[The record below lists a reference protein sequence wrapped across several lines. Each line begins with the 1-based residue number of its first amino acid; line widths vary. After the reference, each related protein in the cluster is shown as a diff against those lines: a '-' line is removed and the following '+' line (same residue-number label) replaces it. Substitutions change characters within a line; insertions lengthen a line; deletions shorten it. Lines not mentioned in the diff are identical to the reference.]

1 MSGNP
6 TVASVVAQDLA
17 GYGARRCFGLLG
29 TANFKISHGLVE
41 AGVELISA
49 RHEGNAAAMG
59 DAYAKASGELTL
71 VSVHSGP
78 GLTNALTG
86 IAEAAKSRTP
96 LLVLAGD
103 VPNGAVKNNFYIEQ
117 GEMVR
122 AVGAVSERLHTP
134 GSAREDMLRA
144 VTRALRDRQTV
155 VLSMPLDVQHAPL
168 ASNLPPLELPPAP
181 GRLHPDPRAVER
193 LADALA
199 RAQRPLILGGR
210 GAVISDAEQDLV
222 ALADSTGALL
232 ATSVCGHGL
241 FSGNPWSVGI
251 SGGFSSPVADELISE
266 SDFILAFG
274 ASLTQWTTKKGKLIA
289 PGAVVA
295 QVDVDVPKLGYQ
307 MPVQLAVHGDAKAT
321 AEALLTELG
330 KRGGSKT
337 GRRNNAMRERIRAGD
352 NHHFPHPDES
362 SKQFIDPR
370 TLSKA
375 VDAILPAD
383 RVVAS
388 DSGHFCGW
396 VPRYLRVPN
405 ARASCLSHS
414 FQSVGLGL
422 PSTIGLAI
430 ANPGKLAVLGTGDG
444 GFLMS
449 MADMET
455 TVRLGL
461 ADVHPGLQRRVLRG
475 RSALLRPPRLFD
487 RHREISRHR
496 FRRDRPRLRRARR
509 HGAHAGR
516 SRSGQSLG
524 RRRRARR
531 VRDRRQDQSE
541 PRSRLARRAFSVL
554 TLPLVGRVGW
564 GREERAIV
572 DGCITPRDLTYEH
585 SSTFVCDLP
594 TPTPAPPHKGEG
606 KR

>member
-1 MSGNP
+1 MSASP
-6 TVASVVAQDLA
+6 TVASVIAADLA

-29 TANFKISHGLVE
+29 TANFKVTHGLVE

-49 RHEGNAAAMG
+49 RHECNAASMA
-59 DAYAKASGELTL
+59 DAYAKATGELTL

-86 IAEAAKSRTP
+86 IGEAAKSRTP
-96 LLVLAGD
+96 LVVLAGD

-117 GEMVR
+117 AEMVR
-122 AVGAVSERLHTP
+122 AVGAVSERLHTVN
-134 GSAREDMLRA
+134 SAREDALRA
-144 VTRALRDRQTV
+144 VTRAMRDRQTV
-155 VLSMPLDVQHAPL
+155 VLSMPLDVQHTPL

-210 GAVISDAEQDLV
+210 GAVISGAEGTLV
-222 ALADSTGALL
+222 ALADRAGALL

-266 SDFILAFG
+266 SDCILAFG

-295 QVDVDVPKLGYQ
+295 QVDIEAPKLGYQ
-307 MPVQLAVHGDAKAT
+307 MAVQLAVQGDAKAT
-321 AEALLTELG
+321 AEAVLAELD
-330 KRGGSKT
+330 KRGVKAA
-337 GRRNNAMRERIRAGD
+337 GRRSEAMRKRIVAGD

-362 SKQFIDPR
+362 SAQHIDPR

-422 PSTIGLAI
+422 PSVIGLAI

-455 TVRLGL
+455 AVRLGL
-461 ADVHPGLQRRVLRG
+461 RLCILVYNDSSYAAEVHYFGRQGFSTDIVKFPETDFAAIARGYGARGTTVRTLADLAPVKAWVADGAPGVFVIDGKINPNLE
-475 RSALLRPPRLFD
+475 AD
-487 RHREISRHR
+487 W
-496 FRRDRPRLRRARR
+496 
-509 HGAHAGR
+509 HA
-516 SRSGQSLG
+516 
-524 RRRRARR
+524 
-531 VRDRRQDQSE
+531 
-541 PRSRLARRAFSVL
+541 
-554 TLPLVGRVGW
+554 
-564 GREERAIV
+564 
-572 DGCITPRDLTYEH
+572 EH
-585 SSTFVCDLP
+585 FP
-594 TPTPAPPHKGEG
+594 N
-606 KR
+606 

>member
-1 MSGNP
+1 
-6 TVASVVAQDLA
+6 
-17 GYGARRCFGLLG
+17 
-29 TANFKISHGLVE
+29 
-41 AGVELISA
+41 
-49 RHEGNAAAMG
+49 
-59 DAYAKASGELTL
+59 
-71 VSVHSGP
+71 
-78 GLTNALTG
+78 
-86 IAEAAKSRTP
+86 
-96 LLVLAGD
+96 
-103 VPNGAVKNNFYIEQ
+103 
-117 GEMVR
+117 
-122 AVGAVSERLHTP
+122 
-134 GSAREDMLRA
+134 
-144 VTRALRDRQTV
+144 
-155 VLSMPLDVQHAPL
+155 MPLDVQHAAL

-193 LADALA
+193 LADALMQ
-199 RAQRPLILGGR
+199 AQRPLILGGR

-241 FSGNPWSVGI
+241 FAGNPWSVGI

-295 QVDVDVPKLGYQ
+295 QVDIDVPKLGYQ
-307 MPVQLAVHGDAKAT
+307 MPVQIAVHGDAQGDRAG
-321 AEALLTELG
+321 AA
-330 KRGGSKT
+330 GGDSRSAMRAPKL
-337 GRRNNAMRERIRAGD
+337 GRRNNAMRERIRSGD
-352 NHHFPHPDES
+352 NHHFPHPDEL
-362 SKQFIDPR
+362 SKDFIDPR

-375 VDAILPAD
+375 VDAILPTD

-455 TVRLGL
+455 AIRLGL
-461 ADVHPGLQRRVLRG
+461 RMCILVYNDASYAAEVHYFRRQGFSIDIVQI
-475 RSALLRPPRLFD
+475 P
-487 RHREISRHR
+487 RHR

-509 HGAHAGR
+509 HGAHARR

-541 PRSRLARRAFSVL
+541 SRSRLARRAFSEL
-554 TLPLVGRVGW
+554 TKPSPQGGGEALRFPPTLRAGR
-564 GREERAIV
+564 
-572 DGCITPRDLTYEH
+572 
-585 SSTFVCDLP
+585 
-594 TPTPAPPHKGEG
+594 
-606 KR
+606 